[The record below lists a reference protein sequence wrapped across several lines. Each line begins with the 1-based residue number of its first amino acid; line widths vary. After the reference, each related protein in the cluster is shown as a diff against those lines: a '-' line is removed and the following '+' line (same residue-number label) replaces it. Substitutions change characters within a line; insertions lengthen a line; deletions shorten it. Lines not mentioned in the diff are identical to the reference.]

1 MLDSPR
7 QAQDSVVTKYA
18 QRLASGMGE
27 VYRASDEQ
35 LNREVGWSGFLV
47 STVAEEG
54 IYTPIDVVLNWTA
67 GLKK

>member
-1 MLDSPR
+1 
-7 QAQDSVVTKYA
+7 
-18 QRLASGMGE
+18 MGE